1 MLQEKYSGEPECR
14 SRAGLINAHTIS
26 RAAVV
31 IAAGLGLAAC
41 VGPYDDGYG
50 PYRSQYQSGPNYYYD
65 SGYDQ
70 RRSTTYRQYPYTS
83 QDQRRWDGSWCR
95 GTDYSR
101 ERRDFGR

>member
-14 SRAGLINAHTIS
+14 SRAGLINAQTLS

-41 VGPYDDGYG
+41 VGPYDDGYA
-50 PYRSQYQSGPNYYYD
+50 PYRSQYQSGPSYYYD

-70 RRSTTYRQYPYTS
+70 RLGTTYRQYPYTS
-83 QDQRRWDGSWCR
+83 QDQRRGAYSWWR

-101 ERRDFGR
+101 DRRDFGR